1 MIMIEGRCLKCLLV
15 VKKEVDE
22 IRNAL
27 KSDKFEGIF
36 LYGRR
41 RVGKSKIIHES
52 LKKYDGLVINYECK
66 RASCMTNL
74 NRLTKFLKIY

>member
-1 MIMIEGRCLKCLLV
+1 MFIGR
-15 VKKEVDE
+15 KKEVDE

-52 LKKYDGLVINYECK
+52 LKKYD
-66 RASCMTNL
+66 
-74 NRLTKFLKIY
+74 